1 MATLLL
7 DQFYFD
13 NLGILKG
20 NASLFLWFSFQD
32 SMNVHLI
39 SFLPFFHDTN
49 YNQASS
55 WQVKIASMIVLYL
68 SGSLDSQGTAKLDDM
83 HCIDEVYAFSDDDI

>member
-1 MATLLL
+1 
-7 DQFYFD
+7 
-13 NLGILKG
+13 
-20 NASLFLWFSFQD
+20 
-32 SMNVHLI
+32 MNVHLI
-39 SFLPFFHDTN
+39 SFLPFFFLGKTKKKFYDAN

-55 WQVKIASMIVLYL
+55 WQVKIPYMIVLYL